1 MKSLRL
7 KVHEVDAAKIKTFEI
22 NKVREEKGL
31 TSITESALMHEM
43 IRQAIPK
50 AQIDDYGNIVI
61 GS

>member
-22 NKVREEKGL
+22 NKLREEKRFEIDNGKR
-31 TSITESALMHEM
+31 AMHEM
-43 IRQAIPK
+43 IKQAIPK
-50 AQIDDYGNIVI
+50 ARIDDYGNIVI